1 MEDPGS
7 SVTLIF
13 YRINEKWWTE
23 PALNVISAAAQ
34 MSSLTHCEIAIGE
47 EAGQNGTMRHVARI
61 FNDKEGVEL
70 VERTGRNPQNIYLQ
84 LGCSKHAEQKMLHY
98 VRTQCIGK
106 PFSNLAM
113 FRSLLWPRQT
123 DEIPTSFFCAELV
136 AAILRQG
143 GLMDS
148 ASNPGAATPEML
160 HRIYAP
166 RAAVAGNPCV
176 LRDVQKSSMHF
187 HNTVGSPHYALSD
200 RAAEH
205 ERLLHQ
211 RAVATHATTTTPT
224 SVAPVPAM
232 MRAPQHQQMSGRG
245 RSSSPHRAHFRDV
258 SRNQYA
264 SSCVAR
270 APASQTGIQLTLNSL
285 DFSKSRR

>member
-1 MEDPGS
+1 M
-7 SVTLIF
+7 
-13 YRINEKWWTE
+13 K
-23 PALNVISAAAQ
+23 
-34 MSSLTHCEIAIGE
+34 
-47 EAGQNGTMRHVARI
+47 HVARI
-61 FNDKEGVEL
+61 FNDVQGVEL

-98 VRTQCIGK
+98 VRNQCVGK

-123 DEIPTSFFCAELV
+123 DEVPTSFFCAELV

-148 ASNPGAATPEML
+148 GSNPGAATPEML

-166 RAAVAGNPCV
+166 RAAVAANPCV
-176 LRDVQKSSMHF
+176 LRDVQASSVHF
-187 HNTVGSPHYALSD
+187 HNTLGHHPLHGGLGD
-200 RAAEH
+200 RAAEQ

-211 RAVATHATTTTPT
+211 RAVAASASAASATA
-224 SVAPVPAM
+224 SAPGAL
-232 MRAPQHQQMSGRG
+232 RAPQHQRMSGRA
-245 RSSSPHRAHFRDV
+245 RPPSPHRAHFRDV

-264 SSCVAR
+264 SSCCTAR
-270 APASQTGIQLTLNSL
+270 APASQTGIQLTLHSL
-285 DFSKSRR
+285 DFSKARR